1 MEPRPRLRLP
11 SRSSTRCRKRRIDS
25 EAAGF
30 RLVVGGIFEQLYR
43 LARAR
48 AGMFMLGRCPNYRSS
63 ENLQNC
69 QPLTPAEKF
78 RIASEHSL
86 DRGTFILVESTQV
99 KANGQTRTDLSA
111 WEPLA
116 SGTRVTAAAALLQL
130 PFRMPI
136 RRQPDRRRC
145 RCQTRLSNRPIQ
157 PEISSKEF
165 WPDLE

>member
-1 MEPRPRLRLP
+1 
-11 SRSSTRCRKRRIDS
+11 
-25 EAAGF
+25 
-30 RLVVGGIFEQLYR
+30 VVGGIFEQLYR

-116 SGTRVTAAAALLQL
+116 SGTRVTGRRGVAAVAISNAYTATTGPQAMPL
-130 PFRMPI
+130 P
-136 RRQPDRRRC
+136 
-145 RCQTRLSNRPIQ
+145 
-157 PEISSKEF
+157 SSAFKSA
-165 WPDLE
+165 DTAGNIL